1 MSSPPARKDKVGKA
15 SDADSERRRR
25 EDHSIKLRKEKKE
38 DKLNKQ
44 RKVSFALCGRH
55 CCLGRLPYCL
65 QPSLPPPPSSCV

>member
-15 SDADSERRRR
+15 SDAESERRRR

-44 RKVSFALCGRH
+44 RKVRVALMR
-55 CCLGRLPYCL
+55 
-65 QPSLPPPPSSCV
+65 